1 MIQPLN
7 PVANLQAIR
16 RPEGQAEWPGGDA
29 VSQKYP
35 EFPTDKLQEINKKK
49 EEGGRDISRL
59 NDAWKHGTPFNKW
72 GRLNDNALGM
82 QTGRA
87 IYSEMRARGGRA
99 PHGAVASWRWGGGAG
114 AEGGCPRPG
123 WAFALQSLI
132 KLHVSLVCLSVPMFC
147 LTAKRF

>member
-59 NDAWKHGTPFNKW
+59 NDAWKHGMPFNKW

-82 QTGRA
+82 QTGERFIQKCEPGAVELLTRA
-87 IYSEMRARGGRA
+87 VCFVEMGGRRWCRGGLS
-99 PHGAVASWRWGGGAG
+99 PTWVG
-114 AEGGCPRPG
+114 
-123 WAFALQSLI
+123 
-132 KLHVSLVCLSVPMFC
+132 VCL
-147 LTAKRF
+147 TIAH

>member
-35 EFPTDKLQEINKKK
+35 EFPTDKLQEIKKKK

-59 NDAWKHGTPFNKW
+59 NDAWKHGTPFNKC
-72 GRLNDNALGM
+72 GRLDDNALGM

-99 PHGAVASWRWGGGAG
+99 PHAGGRFVEMGGWRWCRGGLSPTWVG
-114 AEGGCPRPG
+114 
-123 WAFALQSLI
+123 
-132 KLHVSLVCLSVPMFC
+132 VCL
-147 LTAKRF
+147 TIAH

>member
-1 MIQPLN
+1 M
-7 PVANLQAIR
+7 
-16 RPEGQAEWPGGDA
+16 
-29 VSQKYP
+29 
-35 EFPTDKLQEINKKK
+35 
-49 EEGGRDISRL
+49 
-59 NDAWKHGTPFNKW
+59 PFNKW

-82 QTGRA
+82 QTGERFIQKCEPGA
-87 IYSEMRARGGRA
+87 VALLT
-99 PHGAVASWRWGGGAG
+99 GAVASWRWGGGAG

>member
-35 EFPTDKLQEINKKK
+35 EFPTDKLQEIKKKK

-87 IYSEMRARGGRA
+87 IYSEMRARGGRD
-99 PHGAVASWRWGGGAG
+99 PHAGGLLRGDGGAALVPRGAVPDLGGRL
-114 AEGGCPRPG
+114 PYNR
-123 WAFALQSLI
+123 SLSCT
-132 KLHVSLVCLSVPMFC
+132 SLSCVFLCRCFV
-147 LTAKRF
+147 